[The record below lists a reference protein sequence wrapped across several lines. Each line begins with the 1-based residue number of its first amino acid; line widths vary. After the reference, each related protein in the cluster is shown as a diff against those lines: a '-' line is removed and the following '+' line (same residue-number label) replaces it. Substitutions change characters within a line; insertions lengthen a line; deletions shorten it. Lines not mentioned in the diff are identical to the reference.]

1 MSQQVYTYFV
11 PVMNAAGTSSP
22 TDSSGGIISVCSN
35 GYTGIESSN
44 GLACCVA
51 ECGQCG
57 GVGCSTVG
65 LPDLGGEACCS
76 SDIVD
81 FGVSCEETDSAP
93 CYIEGVIT
101 CLDEMH
107 DNSRYF
113 SVIS

>member
-1 MSQQVYTYFV
+1 
-11 PVMNAAGTSSP
+11 MNAAGTSSP
-22 TDSSGGIISVCSN
+22 TDSSADVSSVCSN

-81 FGVSCEETDSAP
+81 FGVSCEDTDSAP
-93 CYIEGVIT
+93 CYIEGVVT
-101 CLDEMH
+101 CGDAKH
-107 DNSRYF
+107 GNSTDFYE
-113 SVIS
+113 IS